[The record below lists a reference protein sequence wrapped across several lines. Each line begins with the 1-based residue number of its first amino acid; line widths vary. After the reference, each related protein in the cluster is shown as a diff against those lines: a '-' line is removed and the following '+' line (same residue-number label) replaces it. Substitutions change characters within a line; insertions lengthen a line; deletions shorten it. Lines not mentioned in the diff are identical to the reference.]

1 MADLVTEDGGGE
13 DGLFA
18 DTVREGVGGVRGGG
32 WGWGEACESSDAKTG
47 RCDEKKGTCQ
57 DVLRTF
63 SRKKAR
69 KKRNLPGRSQNLLLE
84 VERSLVEA
92 VRAVRVPCGD
102 RLGHEALVAH
112 GLPRTAPRVSREWRV
127 AVRFEVDQVDVRA
140 ALPADRHH
148 CHHPHEESEEDGHGE
163 HALLEAGRVGGV

>member
-1 MADLVTEDGGGE
+1 MSHQTPKRGAVT
-13 DGLFA
+13 
-18 DTVREGVGGVRGGG
+18 
-32 WGWGEACESSDAKTG
+32 
-47 RCDEKKGTCQ
+47 KKKE
-57 DVLRTF
+57 LARTF
-63 SRKKAR
+63 SEPSLEKKAR
-69 KKRNLPGRSQNLLLE
+69 KKSNLPGRSQNLLLE

-92 VRAVRVPCGD
+92 VRAVRVSCGD